1 MNDVNFNFNQ
11 SSIKGDGNIF
21 AKNVIVK
28 KITESTEFPTTETEK
43 ELVRLIFEHTK
54 SEEERKEIIKSLKS
68 IKTEG
73 LTEEVK
79 IVETNKIKSFLTK
92 MGEKAVEIGFTEA
105 LKLYI
110 KGSPAFDYLQE
121 NLF

>member
-11 SSIKGDGNIF
+11 SSIRGEGNIF
-21 AKNVIVK
+21 AKNVIINK
-28 KITESTEFPTTETEK
+28 TTESAEFPTTETEK

-54 SEEERKEIIKSLKS
+54 SEEERQEIIKSLKS

-79 IVETNKIKSFLTK
+79 IVETNRIKSFLTK
-92 MGEKAVEIGFTEA
+92 MGGKAVEIGFTEA

-110 KGSPAFDYLQE
+110 KESPAFDYLQE
-121 NLF
+121 KLF